1 MLPLLSVDGLV
12 KHFPVRRGLLRRT
25 TEMLQAVDGVSFT
38 VEPGETLGVVGES
51 GCGKSTLARVML
63 RLVTADSGSV
73 RFHGEDLFTASPG
86 RLKRLRRDLQLVFQD
101 PHASL
106 NPRMTM
112 RDAVAFNLIIHG
124 IDRASARRRADDMLG
139 DVGLEPALFGGR
151 YPHEVSGGQ
160 RQRVNIARALVL
172 DPQLVVLDEPVSAL
186 DKSVQ
191 AQVLN
196 LLQQLKAA
204 RRLTYVLIS
213 HDLNVIEYASDR
225 VIVLYLGKIVEMGPA
240 TVVAAAPQHP
250 YTQALFRSAPSMDP
264 SQRLLEPPLT
274 GDPPNPLRP
283 PSGCRF
289 RTRCP
294 FAMALCAEE
303 TPPLL
308 EIGAG
313 HFAACHLQC
322 GHSGTRNDARALA
335 GMPQNRD
342 GA

>member
-25 TEMLQAVDGVSFT
+25 TEMLRAVDGVSFT

-63 RLVTADSGSV
+63 RLVAADRGSV
-73 RFHGEDLFTASPG
+73 RFHGEDLFAASPG

-112 RDAVAFNLIIHG
+112 RDAIAFNLIIHG
-124 IDRASARRRADDMLG
+124 VDRASARRRADGMLQ
-139 DVGLEPALFGGR
+139 DVGLEPGLFGGR

-172 DPQLVVLDEPVSAL
+172 DPRLVVLDEPVSAL

-308 EIGAG
+308 EISPG
-313 HFAACHLQC
+313 HFAACHL
-322 GHSGTRNDARALA
+322 HA
-335 GMPQNRD
+335 GIPAPAMPLVR
-342 GA
+342 

>member
-225 VIVLYLGKIVEMGPA
+225 VIVLYLGKIVEMGPV
-240 TVVAAAPQHP
+240 TVVTATPQHP

-303 TPPLL
+303 TPPLV

-313 HFAACHLQC
+313 HFAACHL
-322 GHSGTRNDARALA
+322 HA
-335 GMPQNRD
+335 GIPAPATTLPR
-342 GA
+342 